1 MTDELKIWAL
11 RDGNEAEAVESV
23 SGVKLEDILEETLVR
38 RPEMLENGL
47 HLVGRQTPTESGPL
61 DLLGVDAGGRLVVF
75 ELKREKLT
83 REAVTQCIDYA
94 SALNAMAPDEVATLI
109 AENSGR
115 DRIEKIDDFEEWYQG
130 QFAENDLSHDLLP
143 PRLVL
148 VGVGV
153 DERAERMAR
162 FLRDG
167 DIDISVLT
175 FYGFQHQG
183 ETLLSRQVEVEQDT
197 SIKPRSKRLSPAEK
211 EKRAQLLLQ
220 EQGLTHL
227 FNSVCEALQ
236 GALPSLNPVPARMGR
251 IFYLGGRRGR
261 FCSLFAGYPAISAG
275 LALSLP
281 AKAHSDESLLA
292 ELRGGIE
299 LHPWQHG
306 GFAIA
311 IASPQHWEE
320 QRAEI
325 LRYLQ
330 GAAESWPGDSGESI
344 NTSLREVIGSIPP
357 GRVLTYGQ
365 VADHVGSAAQAVGSW
380 ISALPEDT
388 DVPWWRV
395 INREG
400 GISFKDPERPNWQ
413 QELLAEEGVSRGADG
428 RIDLDKYGWR
438 F

>member
-1 MTDELKIWAL
+1 MADELKIWAL
-11 RDGNEAEAVESV
+11 HEGDGATTVSGV
-23 SGVKLEDILEETLVR
+23 SGVKLENFLEETLVK

-61 DLLGVDAGGRLVVF
+61 DLLGVDTGGRLVVF

-94 SALNAMAPDEVATLI
+94 SALSVKAPEELGEFI
-109 AENSGR
+109 AEHAGTGGI
-115 DRIEKIDDFEEWYQG
+115 DEIDDFEEWYIDR
-130 QFAENDLSHDLLP
+130 FADNELSDLLP

-167 DIDISVLT
+167 GIDISVLT
-175 FYGFQHQG
+175 FYGFEHQG
-183 ETLLSRQVEVEQDT
+183 ETLLARQVEVEQDT
-197 SIKPRSKRLSPAEK
+197 STKPRSQRLSPAEK
-211 EKRAQLLLQ
+211 EERAQRLLHD
-220 EQGLTHL
+220 QGLTDL
-227 FNSVCEALQ
+227 FNSVCDALQ
-236 GALPSLNPVPARMGR
+236 GALPSLGPVPAKMGR

-281 AKAHSDESLLA
+281 AKAHSDENLLA
-292 ELRGGIE
+292 ELRSGIE
-299 LHPWQHG
+299 LHQWQHG
-306 GFAIA
+306 GYAIA
-311 IASPQHWEE
+311 IESQQDWEK
-320 QRAEI
+320 QREEV

-330 GAAESWPGDSGESI
+330 GAAESWPDDSGESI
-344 NTSLREVIGSIPP
+344 DVRLREFIGSIPP
-357 GRVLTYGQ
+357 GRVATYGQ
-365 VADHVGSAAQAVGSW
+365 VADHVGSAAQAVASW
-380 ISALPEDT
+380 LGALPEDT

-400 GISFKDPERPNWQ
+400 GISFADPERPNWQ
-413 QELLAEEGVSRGADG
+413 QELLADEGVTVGEDD
-428 RIDLDKYGWR
+428 RIDLDAHQWYG
-438 F
+438 

>member
-1 MTDELKIWAL
+1 MGDELKIWAL
-11 RDGNEAEAVESV
+11 RDGNKVEAVETAGV
-23 SGVKLEDILEETLVR
+23 SLEDILEETLVQ
-38 RPEMLENGL
+38 RPEMLESGI

-75 ELKREKLT
+75 ELTREKLT

-94 SALNAMAPDEVATLI
+94 SALSAKAPEDLAAFT
-109 AENSGR
+109 AEHSGSGG
-115 DRIEKIDDFEEWYQG
+115 IEKIDDFEEWYIDR
-130 QFAENDLSHDLLP
+130 FADNELSDLLP

-167 DIDISVLT
+167 GIDISVLT
-175 FYGFQHQG
+175 FYGFEHQG
-183 ETLLSRQVEVEQDT
+183 ETLLARQVEVEQDT
-197 SIKPRSKRLSPAEK
+197 LTTPRSQRLSPAEK
-211 EKRAQLLLQ
+211 EERAQRLLH
-220 EQGLTHL
+220 EQGLTDL

-292 ELRGGIE
+292 ELRSGIE

-330 GAAESWPGDSGESI
+330 GAAESWPDDSGESI
-344 NTSLREVIGSIPP
+344 DALLREFIGSIPP
-357 GRVLTYGQ
+357 GRVVTYGQ
-365 VADHVGSAAQAVGSW
+365 VADHVGSAAQAVASW
-380 ISALPEDT
+380 LRALPEDT
-388 DVPWWRV
+388 EVPWWRV
-395 INREG
+395 INSEG
-400 GISFKDPERPNWQ
+400 GISFADPERPHWQ
-413 QELLAEEGVSRGADG
+413 EEVLADEGVTVGEDDRV
-428 RIDLDKYGWR
+428 DLDAHQWSG
-438 F
+438 

>member
-1 MTDELKIWAL
+1 MADELKIWAL
-11 RDGNEAEAVESV
+11 RDGSKVEAVETAGV
-23 SGVKLEDILEETLVR
+23 SLEDILEETLVQ
-38 RPEMLENGL
+38 RPEMLESGI

-75 ELKREKLT
+75 ELKRERLT

-94 SALNAMAPDEVATLI
+94 SALSARAPEELASFVA
-109 AENSGR
+109 EHSGSGG
-115 DRIEKIDDFEEWYQG
+115 IEKIDDFDEWYIDR
-130 QFAENDLSHDLLP
+130 FADNELSDLLP

-153 DERAERMAR
+153 DERADRMAR

-167 DIDISVLT
+167 GIDISVLT
-175 FYGFQHQG
+175 FYGFEHQG
-183 ETLLSRQVEVEQDT
+183 ETLLARQVEVEQDT
-197 SIKPRSKRLSPAEK
+197 LTRPRSQRLSPAEK
-211 EKRAQLLLQ
+211 EERAQRLLH
-220 EQGLTHL
+220 EQGLTDL

-281 AKAHSDESLLA
+281 AKAHSDETLLA
-292 ELRGGIE
+292 ELRNGIE

-320 QRAEI
+320 QREEI
-325 LRYLQ
+325 LSYLQ
-330 GAAESWPGDSGESI
+330 GAAESWPEDSGESI

-395 INREG
+395 VNREG

-413 QELLAEEGVSRGADG
+413 QDLLAEEGVSGGADG
-428 RIDLDKYGWR
+428 RIDLGKHGWR